1 MPIHSSLFT
10 VEVTFLVK
18 PWILMSLGTSQA
30 WGENQIQPP
39 AEMQK
44 ISFSPCLHSHH
55 PQAQALFFFF
65 LFQCFILFAYFCF
78 LLSSLFFWHF
88 HLTITTILGVKGCPL
103 CITSEGLT
111 VNAFTFTPTQNK
123 KFRGHGLFSQLP
135 PQLLSRVSFLVP
147 NAGIVT
153 QELYV
158 QKTRK
163 QSPRQPATEMEE
175 RC

>member
-10 VEVTFLVK
+10 VEVTFLQ
-18 PWILMSLGTSQA
+18 SLTLNPDVFGHFPSMRREQNSTSCWDANNQFLTLSTFSSFTGT
-30 WGENQIQPP
+30 GP
-39 AEMQK
+39 
-44 ISFSPCLHSHH
+44 L
-55 PQAQALFFFF
+55 F

-103 CITSEGLT
+103 YIISEGLT

-163 QSPRQPATEMEE
+163 QSPRQPATEIEE